1 MCEIPE
7 LKPFELY
14 IGTDEAK
21 NAVVYPLN
29 QLPHLLVCGMNGCG
43 RSSFLRTQTAL
54 LAHGTSAEQLRQD
67 FTPAAKKMSD
77 SLGVQLWGRSKLD
90 ALLRVYESPEQ
101 QIMRMLLKALKGILK
116 FAAYIMGFL
125 MALMFIPFWFLWP
138 SKKRRR

>member
-21 NAVVYPLN
+21 NAVVYPLD

-54 LAHGTSAEQLRQD
+54 LAQVWNLCSFGNCRTC
-67 FTPAAKKMSD
+67 
-77 SLGVQLWGRSKLD
+77 
-90 ALLRVYESPEQ
+90 
-101 QIMRMLLKALKGILK
+101 
-116 FAAYIMGFL
+116 
-125 MALMFIPFWFLWP
+125 
-138 SKKRRR
+138 